1 MDELAVLLRDRETEA
16 EFETKLA
23 NLIVE

>member
-16 EFETKLA
+16 EFDTKLA
-23 NLIVE
+23 KLIVE